1 MIYIYNVS
9 FIYIRIIFHVGVIS
23 LTSLTDAFV
32 DIKNATVHSFG
43 KPEGE
48 DGLQCY
54 LGLEDAA
61 YDIER
66 RMSIMIDAVDAAYDR
81 SDKDPDV
88 LKIFL
93 APEFFFRWKVS
104 LSRYLVKSVSD
115 SAYTHY

>member
-1 MIYIYNVS
+1 MMS
-9 FIYIRIIFHVGVIS
+9 GASSLIS
-23 LTSLTDAFV
+23 LGLTAS
-32 DIKNATVHSFG
+32 KNKKINAPPPARTHIIAVHSFG

-61 YDIER
+61 RDIER
-66 RMSIMIDAVDAAYDR
+66 RMSIMIDAVDAAYGR
-81 SDKDPDV
+81 SDDDPDV

-104 LSRYLVKSVSD
+104 LSLALLEMNV
-115 SAYTHY
+115 

>member
-1 MIYIYNVS
+1 M
-9 FIYIRIIFHVGVIS
+9 
-23 LTSLTDAFV
+23 
-32 DIKNATVHSFG
+32 HSFG

-81 SDKDPDV
+81 SDDDPDV

-104 LSRYLVKSVSD
+104 LSSSSLELLCSQKSDSQSVSQ
-115 SAYTHY
+115 SLRLCVVVHTQHH